1 MNASDA
7 SRELEALV
15 DGELDLARQLALEER
30 LAGDP
35 ALRAEH
41 ERLRA
46 LRASIRA
53 GAVYHPAPAALQDR
67 VRRALSA
74 QPVDA
79 VRAPIARARRSYP
92 WLSWPVFAPVLAA
105 LAAAVLAVQWLVLPW
120 REDQRITEEVLA
132 SHARAVIAQRL
143 VDVASSDHHTV
154 KPWLSSRLDFSP
166 PVDEALAPATELLGA
181 RVDYVDRRPVATLV
195 LRHGGHVVD
204 DFVWPEA
211 GSDSPIV
218 FGSERGFQLAHW
230 TRAGMRH
237 WVVSDLNPQEFGALV
252 RALRERG

>member
-1 MNASDA
+1 MNPSDA

-46 LRASIRA
+46 LRTAIRA
-53 GAVYHPAPAALQDR
+53 GAPYHRAPAALQER
-67 VRRALSA
+67 LQRALPPA
-74 QPVDA
+74 
-79 VRAPIARARRSYP
+79 APAAPARGARARTARP
-92 WLSWPVFAPVLAA
+92 WWAWTAVAPVLAA

-120 REDQRITEEVLA
+120 REDQRITEDVLA
-132 SHARAVIAQRL
+132 SHARAVLAQRL

-166 PVDEALAPATELLGA
+166 PVDPPLAPATELLGA
-181 RVDYVDRRPVATLV
+181 RVDYVDHRPVAALV

-204 DFVWPEA
+204 DFVWPVA
-211 GSDSPIV
+211 ASDSRIV

-237 WVVSDLNPQEFGALV
+237 WVVSDLNPEEFGALV